1 MLILVALASLGA
13 QACVPIQS
21 FSEQALGTAG
31 TIATGAVS
39 YPGQPEA
46 PGCTVTVAGGPSL
59 GESFVSI
66 AAKLDHA
73 ISAAGWSRDLAAD
86 ADGPDGTAAGY
97 TLGAQRL
104 AVSVNRTG
112 RGPTYEIVLGLQAAA
127 EPSGLVLDPACLS
140 KSAWAVD
147 PASAPIQVVGCRPV
161 AEIPPPGADGFIIYE
176 RPPVDGVDGGFT
188 QVKPLAG
195 APAGQVSFVVQDNTG
210 GSFTG
215 QATVTGVLGADGYM
229 EATGLKVE

>member
-112 RGPTYEIVLGLQAAA
+112 RGPTYEIVLFKLPLSQAAL
-127 EPSGLVLDPACLS
+127 SLILHACRS
-140 KSAWAVD
+140 
-147 PASAPIQVVGCRPV
+147 RPGRS
-161 AEIPPPGADGFIIYE
+161 IPPAPRSRWSDVGPWPRS
-176 RPPVDGVDGGFT
+176 RPLGPMGSSSMSGRRWTASMAVS
-188 QVKPLAG
+188 PRSSRW
-195 APAGQVSFVVQDNTG
+195 PARRRGR
-210 GSFTG
+210 
-215 QATVTGVLGADGYM
+215 
-229 EATGLKVE
+229 

>member
-1 MLILVALASLGA
+1 MLVLMALASLGA
-13 QACVPIQS
+13 QACAPVQS
-21 FSEQALGTAG
+21 FSQQALGASG
-31 TIATGAVS
+31 TVATGTVA
-39 YPGQPEA
+39 YPGQPNA
-46 PGCTVTVAGGPSL
+46 PGCTVTVEGGASL
-59 GESFVSI
+59 GENFVSI
-66 AAKLDHA
+66 AAKLDQV

-97 TLGAQRL
+97 TLDTQRL

-127 EPSGLVLDPACLS
+127 APSAVVLDPACLS

-147 PASAPIQVVGCRPV
+147 PASAPIQVFGCRPV
-161 AEIPPPGADGFIIYE
+161 AEIPAAGPDGFVTYE
-176 RPPVDGVDGGFT
+176 RPPVDGADGGFT
-188 QVKPLAG
+188 QVKPLSG

-229 EATGLKVE
+229 EAAGLKVE